1 MSDLSD
7 ITKSVLDEEERKRLI
22 KEIAHLKDV
31 LDSFKYGLNFEE
43 FADAIFKT
51 IDRQTISIKSLDEKM
66 AGIIERM
73 DRLETRLEEGIVVR
87 VSSITGD
94 SAEALE
100 GGSEVVIEKQ
110 PEPEESVSEDE
121 AAAEANRESLE
132 KEAAELE
139 AKIAR
144 LFEKENELLEMV
156 HNDPAGAEEYEDK
169 ARVAREMRTELEG
182 RLEEIKTRLK

>member
-100 GGSEVVIEKQ
+100 GGSEVVIEKP

-156 HNDPAGAEEYEDK
+156 HNDPAGAEEYDDK